1 MIYLSKMVIF
11 QFATSNKQTVNDLH
25 IDGPS
30 ENLFIFIGYQCLLS
44 NFGSKYQ
51 LFGTIFLS
59 RKMDHGRLLG
69 LKIEDLPSGNLT

>member
-30 ENLFIFIGYQCLLS
+30 EKLFIFIGYQCLLS

-51 LFGTIFLS
+51 LFGTIFFS
-59 RKMDHGRLLG
+59 VERWIM
-69 LKIEDLPSGNLT
+69 EDCWV